1 MTIKIRTF
9 SADQI
14 DQLEAKLN
22 EILNKPESIGFTLAA
37 ACPIETSDGQVI
49 VIIFQKS

>member
-14 DQLEAKLN
+14 DQLEARLN
-22 EILNKPESIGFTLAA
+22 EILNKPESTGFTLAV
-37 ACPIETSDGQVI
+37 ACPIETSDG
-49 VIIFQKS
+49 